1 MAPIR
6 KDGIP
11 VTRMCP
17 ESSTGTISKAN
28 GATPSEQGSSQDG
41 ASNYVQEGLSEDDTP
56 ELKNSNSVRQQE
68 QYELPLISTGNLY
81 NRQRKHDA
89 PPENFASYPEINM
102 ETDSMLPQGNESYS
116 LSPLVLTVSN

>member
-6 KDGIP
+6 KGGIP

-17 ESSTGTISKAN
+17 ESSTGTIPKTN

-41 ASNYVQEGLSEDDTP
+41 ASNYVQGVSEDDTP

-68 QYELPLISTGNLY
+68 QYELPFISTGNLY

-102 ETDSMLPQGNESYS
+102 ETDSMLPQTNESYP
-116 LSPLVLTVSN
+116 LSPLVLTVSH

>member
-17 ESSTGTISKAN
+17 ETSTGTIPKTN
-28 GATPSEQGSSQDG
+28 GAVSSDQGSSQNG
-41 ASNYVQEGLSEDDTP
+41 ASNYVQERLAEDDAP

-68 QYELPLISTGNLY
+68 QYELPFISTGNLY

-102 ETDSMLPQGNESYS
+102 ETDSMLPQANESYP
-116 LSPLVLTVSN
+116 LSPLVLTVSH